1 MKFAVTSAN
10 SRGIDTAGGR
20 ASGRKAASSR
30 RGESGKLRRYFY
42 LGFPPHGPRVRDRL
56 GFGSAA
62 ARPRLAANG
71 LFMLKALELN
81 GFKSFA
87 DRTRLEFPNGIT
99 AVVGPN
105 GSGKSNVVDAIK
117 WVLGNQSAKA
127 LRGNEM
133 TDVIFSGSR
142 SRKAAGA
149 AEVTLSFD
157 NSSGVLNVDDE
168 EVHVTRRVY
177 RSGEAEYLL
186 NRQVCR
192 LRDIRE
198 IFTGIGVTTG
208 AYSIIEQGKVDALL
222 QSSPRDRRLIFEEAA
237 GVSRFKLKRQE
248 AARRLERIE
257 QNLLRLSDI
266 VDELESR
273 LRSVRS
279 QAGKARKYKD
289 HADRL
294 KQLRIQVGVHDWRK
308 LSAALADHSQQGEQ
322 LRAAV
327 SEARECVATHE
338 AQLEQIEQAADGL
351 QRESQEANSQ
361 AASVRERIAQCEST
375 RRSQLARSDEL
386 EQEIERLERQLL
398 AMTSRAGSAQQM
410 VAETS
415 EQLLAA
421 ETQFAELEG
430 RAQQQ
435 QAELDLAQAA
445 LAQCRADLEANRA
458 DQARLFREATQQEH
472 RIQVLE
478 TQHHAALATAERIH
492 QEAEQARQAKAE
504 AEERFTAA
512 DEQLRQQDS
521 IAQQSQLQIASV
533 QENIRAQRRQLAKA
547 QAQLAELNGR
557 LTGARER
564 ALVLEELERQ
574 LDGLS
579 AGTKEVLR
587 LARTEPEGPFGKVR
601 GLTADLLHVDADTA
615 PLVEI
620 VLGERANCLVV
631 ERVDERM
638 IAMAE
643 SEWPGRTSFLRLDVP
658 HAASAVDRIDLSQEP
673 GVMGRADQ
681 FVEIAAD
688 LLPLARRL
696 LGRHWFVDSLP
707 TAFAL
712 ANGIGRGLN
721 YVTLV
726 GEVLAAD
733 GTLTVGPRQSSTGLL
748 SRRSE
753 LRALVDEIREMEHKV
768 SDQKAG
774 CHQLEGA
781 LQQGE
786 QELAELTKR
795 HEHTSQNLNE
805 ARMKAAS
812 ARERLDRA
820 SEELASAE
828 ADLRTFSEQAHAG
841 DNELVDLRQ
850 QLARLQSELQ
860 GLEKQLEQR
869 TVQSVRLEEQV
880 AELLPSVTDI
890 RVALARGE
898 QRRDGLRRQMDQLER
913 DHAEHDRALAETGQR
928 VVECRAQRKQLE
940 QSVLDLS
947 SELAELYATKDRL
960 TAGLTDW
967 TSKHEALRQQ
977 RLAASRQVEALRSQL
992 LENQTK
998 LQQIDL
1004 KVQQHE
1010 HQRRELAERLKED
1023 YQVEIG
1029 VLAVTEPGGEIANRA
1044 ETDNEIRS
1052 LREQLAGIGPVS
1064 LDALT
1069 ELEAIEERHASLAKQ
1084 YLDLKS
1090 AKTKLE
1096 QLVVN
1101 INLESRDI
1109 FVKTLDVI
1117 RGHFQELYRN
1127 LFGGGEADIIVEESE
1142 TEDVLECGIEIIA
1155 RPPGKQPRSISLLS
1169 GGERTMTCVALLLAI
1184 FRSRPTPF
1192 CVLDEVDAALDEAN
1206 IDRFVE
1212 VLKQFMSSTQFI
1224 VVTHSKRTMSCADT
1238 LYGITMQESGVSKR
1252 VSVRFEDVSAD
1263 GHIRAA

>member
-1 MKFAVTSAN
+1 
-10 SRGIDTAGGR
+10 
-20 ASGRKAASSR
+20 
-30 RGESGKLRRYFY
+30 
-42 LGFPPHGPRVRDRL
+42 
-56 GFGSAA
+56 
-62 ARPRLAANG
+62 
-71 LFMLKALELN
+71 MLKALELN

-87 DRTRLEFPNGIT
+87 DRTRLEFHNGIT

-133 TDVIFSGSR
+133 TDVIFGGSR
-142 SRKAAGA
+142 SRKPGGA

-157 NSSGVLNVDDE
+157 NSTRVLNVDDE

-192 LRDIRE
+192 LKDIRE
-198 IFTGIGVTTG
+198 IFAGIGVTTG

-222 QSSPRDRRLIFEEAA
+222 QSSPKERRLIFEEAA

-279 QAGKARKYKD
+279 QAGKARKYKEF
-289 HADRL
+289 ADRL
-294 KQLRIQVGVHDWRK
+294 KLLRIQTGLVDWRK
-308 LSAALADHSQQGEQ
+308 LNASFAEQNQQTAG

-327 SEARECVATHE
+327 EQAREHVAGHE
-338 AQLEQIEQAADGL
+338 SELQRVEQAIDDL

-398 AMTSRAGSAQQM
+398 AMTSRAGNAQQM
-410 VAETS
+410 AAETT
-415 EQLLAA
+415 EQLQAA
-421 ETQFAELEG
+421 ETQFTDLDE
-430 RAQQQ
+430 RVKQQ
-435 QAELDLAQAA
+435 QADLDLAQAA
-445 LAQCRADLEANRA
+445 LTQCRADLEQNRVNHT
-458 DQARLFREATQQEH
+458 QLFRETTQLEH
-472 RIQVLE
+472 RIQGLE
-478 TQHHAALATAERIH
+478 AQHQAAIAVGERIR
-492 QEAEQARQAKAE
+492 QQVEQARQAKLE
-504 AEERFTAA
+504 AAERFALA
-512 DEQLRQQDS
+512 NEQLKHQEAVANQSQQQIAAGQEKLRERRQQL
-521 IAQQSQLQIASV
+521 SQA
-533 QENIRAQRRQLAKA
+533 N
-547 QAQLAELNGR
+547 AQLADLNGR

-564 ALVLEELERQ
+564 AIVLEELERQ

-579 AGTKEVLR
+579 AGTKEVLHQ
-587 LARTEPEGPFGKVR
+587 AQTDPTGPFGQVR
-601 GLTADLLHVDADTA
+601 GIMADLLHVDADTA

-631 ERVDERM
+631 ERVDPRM
-638 IAMAE
+638 ITMTE
-643 SEWPGRTSFLRLDVP
+643 NDWPGRTSFLRLDVP
-658 HAASAVDRIDLSQEP
+658 HAASAVDRIDLSHEP

-681 FVEIAAD
+681 FVEIAPD
-688 LLPLARRL
+688 LSPLARRL
-696 LGRHWFVDSLP
+696 LGRHWFVDSLR
-707 TAFAL
+707 TAFEL

-721 YVTLV
+721 FVTVV

-753 LRALVDEIREMEHKV
+753 LRALVDEIRDMEQKIGDHRASCAHLEATLQ
-768 SDQKAG
+768 SD
-774 CHQLEGA
+774 
-781 LQQGE
+781 E
-786 QELAELTKR
+786 QTIAELTR
-795 HEHTSQNLNE
+795 QHERSTQNLNE
-805 ARMKAAS
+805 ARMKTAS
-812 ARERLDRA
+812 FKDKLDRA
-820 SEELASAE
+820 NDELAAAE
-828 ADLRTFSEQAHAG
+828 SELHEHDQQATAG
-841 DNELVDLRQ
+841 DHELAELRDR
-850 QLARLQSELQ
+850 LARMQAELEDLQKALHRRTEQ
-860 GLEKQLEQR
+860 G
-869 TVQSVRLEEQV
+869 SRLEEQV
-880 AELLPSVTDI
+880 ATLQPSVTDI
-890 RVALARGE
+890 RVALARSE
-898 QRRDGLRRQMDQLER
+898 QRRDGLRRQMEQLER

-928 VVECRAQRKQLE
+928 VVDCRAQRKQLE
-940 QSVLDLS
+940 QSVLDLG
-947 SELAELYATKDRL
+947 SELAELYAAKDQL
-960 TAGLTDW
+960 TGGLTDW
-967 TSKHEALRQQ
+967 SSKHETLRQQ
-977 RLAASRQVEALRSQL
+977 RISASRTVEGLRSQL
-992 LENQTK
+992 LENQAK

-1004 KVQQHE
+1004 KLQQQE
-1010 HQRRELAERLKED
+1010 HQRCEIAQRLKED
-1023 YQVEIG
+1023 YQVEIA
-1029 VLAVTEPGGEIANRA
+1029 VLAVTEPPVELENRA
-1044 ETDNEIRS
+1044 EVEAEIRK
-1052 LREQLAGIGPVS
+1052 LREQLSGIGPVS

-1069 ELEAIEERHASLAKQ
+1069 ELEAIEERHESLAKQ

-1109 FVKTLDVI
+1109 FVQTLDVI

-1142 TEDVLECGIEIIA
+1142 TDDVLECGIEIIA

-1238 LYGITMQESGVSKR
+1238 LYGITMQESGISKR
-1252 VSVRFEDVSAD
+1252 VSVRFEDVRAD
-1263 GHIRAA
+1263 GSIAGEAKAA

>member
-1 MKFAVTSAN
+1 
-10 SRGIDTAGGR
+10 
-20 ASGRKAASSR
+20 
-30 RGESGKLRRYFY
+30 
-42 LGFPPHGPRVRDRL
+42 
-56 GFGSAA
+56 
-62 ARPRLAANG
+62 
-71 LFMLKALELN
+71 MLKALELN

-157 NSSGVLNVDDE
+157 NSSRVLNVDDE

-198 IFTGIGVTTG
+198 IFAGIGVTTG

-222 QSSPRDRRLIFEEAA
+222 QSSPKERRLIFEEAA

-248 AARRLERIE
+248 ASRRLERIE

-279 QAGKARKYKD
+279 QAGKARKYKE
-289 HADRL
+289 HSDRL
-294 KQLRIQVGVHDWRK
+294 KTLRIQLGLADWRK
-308 LSAALADHSQQGEQ
+308 LTGTIAEQNQQAET
-322 LRAAV
+322 LRTSVA
-327 SEARECVATHE
+327 SAREKVTE
-338 AQLEQIEQAADGL
+338 QEQQLQTVEQAIDDL
-351 QRESQEANSQ
+351 QRESQESNAK
-361 AASVRERIAQCEST
+361 ATSVRERIAQCEST
-375 RRSQLARSDEL
+375 RRSQLARIDEL
-386 EQEIERLERQLL
+386 EQETERLERQLL
-398 AMTSRAGSAQQM
+398 AMTSRAGNAQQM
-410 VAETS
+410 VAETT

-421 ETQFAELEG
+421 ESQFTELDG
-430 RAQQQ
+430 QARQQ

-445 LAQCRADLEANRA
+445 LAQCRADLETCRSQHT
-458 DQARLFREATQQEH
+458 QAFRDATQLEH
-472 RIQVLE
+472 QIQVVE
-478 TQHHAALATAERIH
+478 SQQQAAFAASERVR
-492 QEAEQARQAKAE
+492 QQVEQARQTKTEQA
-504 AEERFTAA
+504 ERFAA
-512 DEQLRQQDS
+512 ANAQLRHQE
-521 IAQQSQLQIASV
+521 IAAEQSQRQMVLAQEKLRELRQI
-533 QENIRAQRRQLAKA
+533 LAKT
-547 QAQLAELNGR
+547 QADVAELNGR

-564 ALVLEELERQ
+564 ANVLEELERQ

-587 LARTEPEGPFGKVR
+587 LARAEPHGPFGQIR
-601 GLTADLLHVDADTA
+601 GIVADLLHVDADTA

-620 VLGERANCLVV
+620 ALGERANCLVI
-631 ERVDERM
+631 ERVDPRM
-638 IAMAE
+638 IAMTE
-643 SEWPGRTSFLRLDVP
+643 SDWPGRTSFLRLDVP
-658 HAASAVDRIDLSQEP
+658 IAASAVDRIDLSNEP

-681 FVEIAAD
+681 FVEIVAD
-688 LLPLARRL
+688 LAPLSRRL
-696 LGRHWFVDSLP
+696 LGRHWFVDSLK
-707 TAFAL
+707 TAFEL
-712 ANGIGRGLN
+712 ASGIGRGLSF
-721 YVTLV
+721 VTMV
-726 GEVLAAD
+726 GEVLSAD

-753 LRALVDEIREMEHKV
+753 LRALVDEIRDMEQRIG
-768 SDQKAG
+768 DQRAG
-774 CHQLEGA
+774 CGQMEAALERDEK
-781 LQQGE
+781 L
-786 QELAELTKR
+786 LAEMTAQYER
-795 HEHTSQNLNE
+795 SSQTLNE
-805 ARMKAAS
+805 TRLRVGS
-812 ARERLDRA
+812 ARDRFDRA
-820 SEELASAE
+820 SDELAAAE
-828 ADLRTFSEQAHAG
+828 AELRTNDEQATAG
-841 DNELVDLRQ
+841 TNELAGLGG
-850 QLARLQSELQ
+850 QLAKRQAELEDLQIVLQ
-860 GLEKQLEQR
+860 RRTEQG
-869 TVQSVRLEEQV
+869 SRLEEQV
-880 AELLPSVTDI
+880 AALQPSVTDI

-898 QRRDGLRRQMDQLER
+898 QRRDGLRRQMEQLAR
-913 DHAEHDRALAETGQR
+913 DHAEHDRALAETGER
-928 VVECRAQRKQLE
+928 VVECRTQRKQLE
-940 QSVLDLS
+940 QSVLEHS
-947 SELAELYATKDRL
+947 SELAELYAAKDQL
-960 TAGLTDW
+960 TAGLADW
-967 TSKHEALRQQ
+967 GSKHEELRQQ
-977 RLAASRQVEALRSQL
+977 RIAASRTVEGLRSQL
-992 LENQTK
+992 LENQSRLQQLELK
-998 LQQIDL
+998 LQQQDHL
-1004 KVQQHE
+1004 RK
-1010 HQRRELAERLKED
+1010 ELADRLADD
-1023 YQVEIG
+1023 YHIELA
-1029 VLAVTEPGGEIANRA
+1029 VLALTEPPVATNPSQNAAGERA
-1044 ETDNEIRS
+1044 EVENEIRA

-1069 ELEAIEERHASLAKQ
+1069 ELEAIEQRHSSLAKQ
-1084 YLDLKS
+1084 YIDLKT

-1096 QLVVN
+1096 QLVVS
-1101 INLESRDI
+1101 INSESRDI
-1109 FVKTLDVI
+1109 FVETLDVI

-1142 TEDVLECGIEIIA
+1142 TDDVLECGIEIIA

-1238 LYGITMQESGVSKR
+1238 LYGITMQESGISKR
-1252 VSVRFEDVSAD
+1252 VSVRFDDVRDD
-1263 GHIRAA
+1263 GTITSQAA